1 MRKVCGVGMDGMASI
16 ASAVPVR
23 LGLAWGRSWTG
34 WTGSGQPVDFERG
47 PVARAREPPSRALS
61 LQANELVAP
70 QLMEIQQL

>member
-47 PVARAREPPSRALS
+47 PVARASQPAFERWAGERT
-61 LQANELVAP
+61 AP
-70 QLMEIQQL
+70 QEMELQ